1 MYYFFVYILT
11 TKNNKM
17 LYIGVTNNLER
28 RLNEH
33 KSKQIDGFTK
43 QYNINKLVYFEEFTN
58 INDALNG
65 EKKLKGWLRKR
76 KDELI
81 TQFNPDWKDLSF

>member
-1 MYYFFVYILT
+1 
-11 TKNNKM
+11 M